1 MFSFCELQKAFP
13 PLDSPDLGSCN
24 LLQSFLN
31 NKLNSMVELTADKG
45 CSSVFVC

>member
-1 MFSFCELQKAFP
+1 MFLFCELQKAFP
-13 PLDSPDLGSCN
+13 PLESPDLGSCN
-24 LLQSFLN
+24 LLPSFL